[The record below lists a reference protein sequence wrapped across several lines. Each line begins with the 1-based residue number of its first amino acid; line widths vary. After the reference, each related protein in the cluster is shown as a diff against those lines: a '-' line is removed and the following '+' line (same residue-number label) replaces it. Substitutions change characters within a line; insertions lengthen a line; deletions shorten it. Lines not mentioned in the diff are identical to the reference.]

1 MFLNFG
7 VGLVNPKPQGEKNM
21 QEGTI
26 NVPIQYVSLNIQFP
40 IITLTKQLQDDM
52 V

>member
-1 MFLNFG
+1 LKLKDSLISYSQLTFLNFG

-26 NVPIQYVSLNIQFP
+26 NVPNQYVSLNI
-40 IITLTKQLQDDM
+40 
-52 V
+52 